1 MNGDRIGLADAGG
14 ADSAAPA
21 PAVADSYGVS
31 PSGYRLPPATHLGRV
46 RLQVSDLDR
55 SLAYYR
61 DVLGLLVS
69 QRSGADATL
78 AAQDDDTPLVELHEQ
93 PGAAPVPHR
102 GRLGL
107 YHFAILLPDRA
118 ALGRFYG
125 HLAAIGARAGASDH
139 LVSEAL
145 YLHDPDGLGIEVY
158 ADRPRASWRRQ
169 GRELVMDTKPLDAQS
184 LVRAAG
190 DRRWTGMPAGTVL
203 GHVHLHVGD
212 LATASAFYHDGLGL
226 DAMVWSYPGALF
238 LSAGGYH
245 HHLGVNTWAGA
256 GASHPRAGDAR
267 LLDWEVVVPQT
278 SDAGAAAR
286 NLEAAGHEVAQLE
299 SGWRATDPWGTALT
313 LRAAAND

>member
-1 MNGDRIGLADAGG
+1 MKADTIGLADGGG
-14 ADSAAPA
+14 ADAGTPGAATA
-21 PAVADSYGVS
+21 GSYGVR
-31 PSGYRLPPATHLGRV
+31 PRGFRLPDATRLGRV
-46 RLQVSDLDR
+46 RLQLSDLDR

-61 DVLGLLVS
+61 DVLGLRVLD
-69 QRSGADATL
+69 RSGGDATL
-78 AAQDDDTPLVELHEQ
+78 AAHGDDTPLVELHEQ

-107 YHFAILLPDRA
+107 FHFAILLPDRA

-158 ADRPRASWRRQ
+158 ADRPRTSWRRQ
-169 GRELVMDTKPLDAQS
+169 GRELVMDTKSLDVRS
-184 LVRAAG
+184 LMHAAANQP
-190 DRRWTGMPAGTVL
+190 WTGMPAGTVL

-212 LATASAFYHDGLGL
+212 LATAAAFYHDGLGL

-238 LSAGGYH
+238 FSAGGYH

-256 GASHPRAGDAR
+256 GATRPSDGDAR
-267 LLDWEVVVPQT
+267 LLDWRIVVPQT
-278 SDAGAAAR
+278 SDAVDAAR
-286 NLEAAGHEVAQLE
+286 SLEVAGQEVTRVE
-299 SGWRATDPWGTALT
+299 SGWRATDPWGTTLT
-313 LRAAAND
+313 IASGE